1 MRKILWIALREFLAI
16 VWTKAF
22 LFGLLFLPVMIGIVA
37 IFINMMDN
45 DDFRAAGRIALIDP
59 TGRVTA
65 EARQALDSNAMERDL
80 AAGVRE
86 NAPPAFEGAAESAA
100 DAIEALDLGP
110 DFTLVQLPS
119 DADLDAEKAMLLSAD
134 PENALLALVV
144 VHANAIEEPDPAKPF
159 GSYDLYTAPKI
170 DERESGA
177 VRSMLREAIVD
188 LRISAYGLDRGTI
201 DRITR
206 VEGGQSI
213 TVTETEEREAFEG
226 LNFILPMAFMF
237 LLFMG
242 IMGGGQGM
250 MTSTIEEKSSRV
262 VEVLLSAVSPMELMA
277 GKLFGHMSASLIG
290 MTIYL
295 VAGLIVLGSASML
308 GLLDPML
315 IVYLFV
321 FFFIAYFTIGSFML
335 AIGSAVNELRE
346 TQSLMMPVMII
357 TMLPWFLWL
366 PISRD
371 PNSTISVVASFLPPI
386 SSFGMMLRLSSTEPP
401 PAWEVLLSIGVGVL
415 GVYLVLWFAARVF
428 RIGILLTGKPPDF
441 RTLIRWV
448 RMS

>member
-1 MRKILWIALREFLAI
+1 MRKVLWIALREFLAI

-22 LFGLLFLPVMIGIVA
+22 LFGLLFLPLMIGLVAVA
-37 IFINMMDN
+37 INLLGD

-65 EARQALDSNAMERDL
+65 EARQALDSNSLERGL
-80 AAGVRE
+80 AAELRE
-86 NAPPAFEGAAESAA
+86 NAPPAFEGAA
-100 DAIEALDLGP
+100 DVIETLDLGP

-144 VHANAIEEPDPAKPF
+144 VHANAIDEPDPTRPF
-159 GSYDLYTAPKI
+159 GSYDLYTAPNI

-188 LRISAYGLDRGTI
+188 LRISAYGLDRDTI

-226 LNFILPMAFMF
+226 MSFILPMAFMF

-277 GKLFGHMSASLIG
+277 GKMFGHLSASLIG

-295 VAGLIVLGSASML
+295 VAGLIVLGSASLL

-315 IVYLFV
+315 IVYMFL
-321 FFFIAYFTIGSFML
+321 FFFIAFFTIGSFFL
-335 AIGSAVNELRE
+335 AVGAAVNELRE

-371 PNSTISVVASFLPPI
+371 PNSTISVVSSFLPPV

-401 PAWEVLLSIGVGVL
+401 PAWQVWLSIGVGVL

>member
-1 MRKILWIALREFLAI
+1 MRKVLWIALREFLAI

-22 LFGLLFLPVMIGIVA
+22 LFGLLFLPLMIGLVA
-37 IFINMMDN
+37 IFINLMDN

-65 EARQALDSNAMERDL
+65 EARQALDSNAMEREL
-80 AAGVRE
+80 AAQLRE
-86 NAPPAFEGAAESAA
+86 NAPPALEGAA
-100 DAIEALDLGP
+100 DVIETLDLGP
-110 DFTLVQLPS
+110 DFTLVQLPT
-119 DADLDAEKAMLLSAD
+119 DADLDAEKAMLLSED

-144 VHANAIEEPDPAKPF
+144 VHANAIEEADPAKPF
-159 GSYDLYTAPKI
+159 GTYDIYTAPNI
-170 DERESGA
+170 DEREMGA

-188 LRISAYGLDRGTI
+188 LRISAYGLDRVAI

-206 VEGGQSI
+206 IEVGQSI
-213 TVTETEEREAFEG
+213 TVTENEEREAFEG
-226 LNFILPMAFMF
+226 MSFILPMAFMF

-277 GKLFGHMSASLIG
+277 GKMFGHLSASLIG

-295 VAGLIVLGSASML
+295 VAGLIVLGSASLL

-315 IVYLFV
+315 IVYMFL
-321 FFFIAYFTIGSFML
+321 FFFIAFFTIGSFFL
-335 AIGSAVNELRE
+335 AVGSAVNELRE

-371 PNSTISVVASFLPPI
+371 PNSTVSVVSSFLPPI

-401 PAWEVLLSIGVGVL
+401 PAWQVWLSIGVGVL

>member
-1 MRKILWIALREFLAI
+1 MKKVLWIALREFLAI

-22 LFGLLFLPVMIGIVA
+22 LFGLLFLPVMIGVVA
-37 IFINMMDN
+37 IFINMIDN
-45 DDFRAAGRIALIDP
+45 DDYRAAGRIALIDP

-65 EARQALDSNAMERDL
+65 EARQALAGNAMEREL
-80 AAGVRE
+80 AAQVRA
-86 NAPPAFEGAAESAA
+86 NAPPALEGAA
-100 DAIEALDLGP
+100 DVIEALDLGP
-110 DFTLVQLPS
+110 DFELMQLPV
-119 DADLDAEKAMLLSAD
+119 DADLDAEKAMLLSPD

-144 VHANAIEEPDPAKPF
+144 VHANAIEEPDRTKPF
-159 GSYDLYTAPKI
+159 GSYDLYTAPNI
-170 DERESGA
+170 DEREMDA
-177 VRSMLREAIVD
+177 IRLMLREAIVD
-188 LRISAYGLDRGTI
+188 LRISAYGFDRAMI
-201 DRITR
+201 DRITNIQR
-206 VEGGQSI
+206 GQSI
-213 TVTETEEREAFEG
+213 TVTETEEREAFG
-226 LNFILPMAFMF
+226 GMSFILPMAFMF

-242 IMGGGQGM
+242 IMGGGQSM

-277 GKLFGHMSASLIG
+277 GKMFGHLSASLIG

-295 VAGLIVLGSASML
+295 IAGLIVLGSASLL

-315 IVYLFV
+315 IVYMFL
-321 FFFIAYFTIGSFML
+321 FFFIAFFTIGSFFL
-335 AIGSAVNELRE
+335 AVGAAVNELRE

-371 PNSTISVVASFLPPI
+371 PNSTVSVVSSFLPPI

-401 PAWEVLLSIGVGVL
+401 PAWQVWLSIGVGVL

>member
-1 MRKILWIALREFLAI
+1 MKKVLWIALREFLAI

-22 LFGLLFLPVMIGIVA
+22 LFGLLFLPVMIGLVA
-37 IFINMMDN
+37 IFINMMGN

-65 EARQALDSNAMERDL
+65 EARQALDGNAMERDL
-80 AAGVRE
+80 AAEVRE
-86 NAPPAFEGAAESAA
+86 NAPPAFEGAANV
-100 DAIEALDLGP
+100 IETLALGP

-144 VHANAIEEPDPAKPF
+144 VHANAIEEPDPTKPF
-159 GSYDLYTAPKI
+159 GSYDLYTAPNI

-177 VRSMLREAIVD
+177 VRSMLREAIVN

-206 VEGGQSI
+206 IESGQSI
-213 TVTETEEREAFEG
+213 TVTENEEREAFEG
-226 LNFILPMAFMF
+226 LNFILPMAFMI

-242 IMGGGQGM
+242 IMGGGQSM

-277 GKLFGHMSASLIG
+277 GKMFGHMSAHLIG

-295 VAGLIVLGSASML
+295 IAGLIVLGSASLL

-315 IVYLFV
+315 IVYLFL
-321 FFFIAYFTIGSFML
+321 FFFIAYFTIGSLML
-335 AIGSAVNELRE
+335 AIGAAVNELRE
-346 TQSLMMPVMII
+346 TQALMMPVMII
-357 TMLPWFLWL
+357 TMLPWFLWM

-371 PNSTISVVASFLPPI
+371 PNSTISVVSSFLPPI
-386 SSFGMMLRLSSTEPP
+386 STFGMMLRLSSTEPP
-401 PAWEVLLSIGVGVL
+401 PAWQVWLSIGVGVL
-415 GVYLVLWFAARVF
+415 GVYAVLWFAARVF

>member
-1 MRKILWIALREFLAI
+1 MRKVLWIALREFLAI

-22 LFGLLFLPVMIGIVA
+22 LFGLLFLPLMIGLVAVA
-37 IFINMMDN
+37 INLLGD

-65 EARQALDSNAMERDL
+65 EARQALDSNALERGL
-80 AAGVRE
+80 AAELRE
-86 NAPPAFEGAAESAA
+86 NAPPAFEGAA
-100 DAIEALDLGP
+100 DVIETLDLGP

-144 VHANAIEEPDPAKPF
+144 VHANAIDEPDPTRPF
-159 GSYDLYTAPKI
+159 GSYDLYTAPNI

-188 LRISAYGLDRGTI
+188 LRISAYGLDRDTI

-226 LNFILPMAFMF
+226 MSFILPMAFMF

-277 GKLFGHMSASLIG
+277 GKMFGHLSASLIG

-295 VAGLIVLGSASML
+295 VAGLIVLGSASLL

-315 IVYLFV
+315 IVYMFL
-321 FFFIAYFTIGSFML
+321 FFFIAFFTIGSFFL
-335 AIGSAVNELRE
+335 AVGAAVNELRE

-371 PNSTISVVASFLPPI
+371 PNSTISVVSSFLPPV

-401 PAWEVLLSIGVGVL
+401 PAWQVWLSIGVGVL